1 MYTPNHSFSTRHF
14 AIAAISIFL
23 GSISSEAF
31 TPQSSSVARVHP
43 VQELRGISRARDSRP
58 SLYPRSS
65 SNHIKA
71 ARPLYAMTPDY
82 SSVGNYIYSATQPE
96 VVAYS
101 TAWTLCLAMSIF
113 YAISII
119 RSDAGKPCS
128 NDGFCVS
135 GYCGEEYVD
144 GDVIVT
150 NSHTLSW
157 NVDVAFAA
165 IAISLPIIDTFTAIE
180 IPNIG
185 RYAFEPTLDII
196 LATPVLILAHG
207 LLHRGLAEGFVPPNN
222 KVMAEDGQ
230 DEGENTLFFVLFS
243 AILVSVCVLGF
254 SSVPEAVNESVP
266 ALGGIV
272 AAITAFIYWLTIQAN
287 KKEMGISAYF
297 MSTQVL
303 VSAVGCLAPNDMAD
317 PLMGWTFAVTC
328 VVSLVEYLGCKNILR
343 PVGGHMWYDVALH
356 TSLLTGF
363 WLLSSPLEQAT
374 RVLSF

>member
-1 MYTPNHSFSTRHF
+1 
-14 AIAAISIFL
+14 
-23 GSISSEAF
+23 
-31 TPQSSSVARVHP
+31 
-43 VQELRGISRARDSRP
+43 
-58 SLYPRSS
+58 
-65 SNHIKA
+65 
-71 ARPLYAMTPDY
+71 MTPDY
-82 SSVGNYIYSATQPE
+82 SSVGNYFTSATQPE

-113 YAISII
+113 YAISIL

-128 NDGFCVS
+128 NDGFCIS

-165 IAISLPIIDTFTAIE
+165 IAISLPIIDKFTAIE
-180 IPNIG
+180 IPDIG
-185 RYAFEPTLDII
+185 RYAFEPD
-196 LATPVLILAHG
+196 LAIAISTPVLILAHG
-207 LLHRGLAEGFVPPNN
+207 YLHKTLAEDFVPPNN
-222 KVMAEDGQ
+222 KIIAEKG
-230 DEGENTLFFVLFS
+230 DEEEETLGFILFS
-243 AILVSVCVLGF
+243 AILVSVCVIGF
-254 SSVPEAVNESVP
+254 SSIPEAVNNSGP
-266 ALGGIV
+266 ALAGVV
-272 AAITAFIYWLTIQAN
+272 AAITAFIYWLTIQAD

-303 VSAVGCLAPNDMAD
+303 VSGVGCLAPNNMAD

-328 VVSLVEYLGCKNILR
+328 AVSLVEYLGCKNILR
-343 PVGGHMWYDVALH
+343 PIGGHMWYDVALH

-374 RVLSF
+374 KVFAF

>member
-1 MYTPNHSFSTRHF
+1 MYTPNHHSFSTRHF
-14 AIAAISIFL
+14 AIAAIGIFL

-31 TPQSSSVARVHP
+31 TPQSSMARLHP
-43 VQELRGISRARDSRP
+43 VQELRGISRVRDSRP
-58 SLYPRSS
+58 SLYPRSPDD
-65 SNHIKA
+65 IKVA
-71 ARPLYAMTPDY
+71 LPLYAMTPDY

-101 TAWTLCLAMSIF
+101 TAWTLCLVMSVF

-119 RSDAGKPCS
+119 RSDGGKPCS
-128 NDGFCVS
+128 NDGFCIS

-157 NVDVAFAA
+157 NVDVVFAA
-165 IAISLPIIDTFTAIE
+165 VAISLPIIDKFTAIE

-185 RYAFEPTLDII
+185 RYAFEPTLDIMI
-196 LATPVLILAHG
+196 ATPVLILAHG
-207 LLHRGLAEGFVPPNN
+207 LLHKGLAKDFVPPNN
-222 KVMAEDGQ
+222 KIMPEDEKK
-230 DEGENTLFFVLFS
+230 EGDPLGFALFS
-243 AILVSVCVLGF
+243 AILVAVTVIGF
-254 SSVPEAVNESVP
+254 SSVPEAVNGSIP

-272 AAITAFIYWLTIQAN
+272 AVITAFIYWLTLQAN

-303 VSAVGCLAPNDMAD
+303 VSAVGSLAPNNMAD
-317 PLMGWTFAVTC
+317 PLMGWTYAVTC
-328 VVSLVEYLGCKNILR
+328 AVSLVEYFGCKNIFR
-343 PVGGHMWYDVALH
+343 PIGGHMWYDVALH

-374 RVLSF
+374 RVLSL